1 MISVVIPVYDEC
13 ENLAPLLEAIEAALS
28 GLDHEIVMVDD
39 GSGDGSALELAR
51 LRSAYRHMRLV
62 ELERHAGQSA
72 ALVAGF
78 EAARG
83 EIVVTMDADGQNDPA
98 EIPGLLELLE
108 VHPGYTAV
116 VGYRVGRLDT
126 RWKLFQSRVANGF
139 RNLVTGDS
147 IRDTGCSLKAMRR
160 AVLLQLPRFDG
171 MHRFLPTLIRMQGG
185 VVVEA
190 QVSHRPR
197 WHGRSKYGMWNR
209 VFRGVRDVF
218 RVRWLGSRRLVTKTK
233 NDSL

>member
-1 MISVVIPVYDEC
+1 MISVVIPVYNEC
-13 ENLAPLLEAIEAALS
+13 ENLALLLEEIGTALS
-28 GLDHEIVMVDD
+28 QLNHEIVMVDD
-39 GSGDGSALELAR
+39 GSDDGSVRELAR
-51 LRSAYRHMRLV
+51 LRSANEYMRVV
-62 ELERHAGQSA
+62 ELERHSGQSA

-78 EAARG
+78 ESARG

-98 EIPGLLELLE
+98 EIPRLLELLE
-108 VHPGYTAV
+108 TREGCTAV

-126 RWKLFQSRVANGF
+126 RWKRIQSRVANGV

-160 AVLLQLPRFDG
+160 AVLLQLPRFEG

-185 VVVEA
+185 IVVEA

-218 RVRWLGSRRLVTKTK
+218 RVRWIGSRRLITKTK
-233 NDSL
+233 NDLL